1 MPSHRYTNRIYTK
14 ATYGLTAKSPLVDS
28 ALNTEEDQVWIAG
41 LCMRLVLSRTLL
53 LVECRTQL

>member
-14 ATYGLTAKSPLVDS
+14 ATYGLTAKSPLVGS

-41 LCMRLVLSRTLL
+41 LCMRLTL
-53 LVECRTQL
+53 